1 MYEKL
6 EKMPEIEKTQMDP
19 ELKMKWYKEWYK
31 KWWAW
36 WCILSVVSMIVRMII
51 GG

>member
-19 ELKMKWYKEWYK
+19 ELKTKWYK